1 VGDAVKYRTVFDI
14 IGPIM
19 IGPSS
24 SHTAGAARI
33 GRAARKIFGRKPQKV
48 IITLYGSFAKTY
60 RGHGTDIALAGGLLD
75 FDTFDPRMV
84 DALEIAKQEGI
95 DITFVESDELTAHPN
110 TTRLLLADE
119 KGSME
124 VVGISIGGGKME
136 IVELN
141 GFELKLSGN
150 DPALL
155 VLHQDQY
162 GAVARVATV
171 LADHRINIGFMQVSR
186 KEKGSQALMSIETD
200 QPVEPAVQEQIRNLP
215 GIHAVTV
222 L

>member
-1 VGDAVKYRTVFDI
+1 
-14 IGPIM
+14 
-19 IGPSS
+19 
-24 SHTAGAARI
+24 
-33 GRAARKIFGRKPQKV
+33 
-48 IITLYGSFAKTY
+48 
-60 RGHGTDIALAGGLLD
+60 
-75 FDTFDPRMV
+75 
-84 DALEIAKQEGI
+84 
-95 DITFVESDELTAHPN
+95 
-110 TTRLLLADE
+110 
-119 KGSME
+119 
-124 VVGISIGGGKME
+124 ME

>member
-1 VGDAVKYRTVFDI
+1 MKYRTVFDI

-33 GRAARKIFGRKPQKV
+33 GRAARTIFGRQPKRA

-60 RGHGTDIALAGGLLD
+60 RGHGTDVALAGGLLD
-75 FDTFDPRMV
+75 FDTFDKRMV
-84 DALEIAKQEGI
+84 HSLDIAREEGMEII
-95 DITFVESDELTAHPN
+95 FRESEELTDHPN
-110 TTRLLLADE
+110 TARIRLEDE
-119 KGSME
+119 EGDVE
-124 VVGISIGGGKME
+124 VVGVSIGGGKME
-136 IVELN
+136 IIELN
-141 GFELKLSGN
+141 GFDLKLSGN
-150 DPALL
+150 DPVLL

-162 GAVARVATV
+162 GAVASVATV
-171 LADHRINIGFMQVSR
+171 LAKHQINIGFMQVSR

-200 QPVEPAVQEQIRNLP
+200 QKVEEEVQAAIRSLP
-215 GIHAVTV
+215 GIHAVTI

>member
-1 VGDAVKYRTVFDI
+1 MMKYRTVFDI

-33 GRAARKIFGRKPQKV
+33 GRAARKIFGRKPKKV
-48 IITLYGSFAKTY
+48 TITLYGSFAKTY

-75 FDTFDPRMV
+75 FDTFDKRIV
-84 DALEIAKQEGI
+84 NALDIAREEGVEII
-95 DITFVESDELTAHPN
+95 FRESDELTDHPN
-110 TTRLLLADE
+110 TARLLLEDE
-119 KGSME
+119 EGSME
-124 VVGISIGGGKME
+124 VVGVSIGGGKME
-136 IVELN
+136 IIELN

-150 DPALL
+150 DPVLL
-155 VLHQDQY
+155 VLHHDQY

-171 LADHRINIGFMQVSR
+171 LALRQINIGFMQVSR

-200 QPVEPAVQEQIRNLP
+200 QPVEPAVQEEIRNLA
-215 GIHAVTV
+215 GILAVTV

>member
-1 VGDAVKYRTVFDI
+1 MKYRTVFDI
-14 IGPIM
+14 IGPVM

-33 GRAARKIFGRKPQKV
+33 GRAARKIFGRRPKRV
-48 IITLYGSFAKTY
+48 TITLYGSFAKTY

-75 FDTFDPRMV
+75 FDTFDKRIV
-84 DALEIAKQEGI
+84 NALDIARQEGVE
-95 DITFVESDELTAHPN
+95 ITFRESEELVDHPN
-110 TTRLLLADE
+110 TARLRLEDE
-119 KGSME
+119 EGSLE
-124 VVGISIGGGKME
+124 VVGVSIGGGKME

-150 DPALL
+150 DPVLL
-155 VLHQDQY
+155 VLHHDQY

-171 LADHRINIGFMQVSR
+171 LAIHQINIGFMQVSR

-200 QPVEPAVQEQIRNLP
+200 QPVEPDVQEEIRNLS

-222 L
+222 LS

>member
-1 VGDAVKYRTVFDI
+1 MKYRTVFDI

-33 GRAARKIFGRKPQKV
+33 GRAARKIFGRKPKRV
-48 IITLYGSFAKTY
+48 VITLYGSFAKTY

-75 FDTFDPRMV
+75 FDTFDKRIV
-84 DALEIAKQEGI
+84 NALEIAKEEGVEI
-95 DITFVESDELTAHPN
+95 IFHESDELTDHPN
-110 TTRLLLADE
+110 TARLRLEDE
-119 KGSME
+119 EGSME
-124 VVGISIGGGKME
+124 VVGVSIGGGKME
-136 IVELN
+136 IIELN

-150 DPALL
+150 DPVLL
-155 VLHQDQY
+155 VLHHDQY

-171 LADHRINIGFMQVSR
+171 LASHKINIGFMQVSR
-186 KEKGSQALMSIETD
+186 KEKGSEALMSIETD
-200 QPVEPAVQEQIRNLP
+200 QPVEPEVQEEIRNLP
-215 GIHAVTV
+215 GILAVTI

>member
-1 VGDAVKYRTVFDI
+1 MKYRTVFDI

-33 GRAARKIFGRKPQKV
+33 GLAARKIFGRKPDRVK
-48 IITLYGSFAKTY
+48 ITLYGSFAKTY
-60 RGHGTDIALAGGLLD
+60 RGHGTDIALAGGLLN
-75 FDTFDPRMV
+75 FDTSDRRIIQ
-84 DALEIAKQEGI
+84 ALEIAQEEGVE
-95 DITFVESDELTAHPN
+95 ITFEESDDLTDHPN
-110 TTRLLLADE
+110 TARLYLEDE
-119 KGSME
+119 KGSIE
-124 VVGISIGGGKME
+124 VVGVSIGGGKME
-136 IVELN
+136 IIEIN
-141 GFELKLSGN
+141 GFELKLTGN

-155 VLHQDQY
+155 VLHHDQY

-171 LADHRINIGFMQVSR
+171 LALRQINIGFMQVSR

-200 QPVEPAVQEQIRNLP
+200 QPVDADVQDEIRHLA
-215 GIHAVTV
+215 GMDAVTV

>member
-1 VGDAVKYRTVFDI
+1 MKYRTVFDI

-33 GRAARKIFGRKPQKV
+33 GRAARTIFARKPKRAV
-48 IITLYGSFAKTY
+48 ITLYGSFAKTY
-60 RGHGTDIALAGGLLD
+60 RGHGTDVALAGGLLD
-75 FDTFDPRMV
+75 FDTFDKRMV
-84 DALEIAKQEGI
+84 NALEIAREEGI
-95 DITFVESDELTAHPN
+95 EIEFVESDELTDHPN
-110 TTRLLLADE
+110 TARLYLEDDQ
-119 KGSME
+119 GSIE

-150 DPALL
+150 DPVLL

-162 GAVARVATV
+162 GAVAKVATV
-171 LADHRINIGFMQVSR
+171 LAEHQINIGFMQVSR

-200 QPVEPAVQEQIRNLP
+200 QPVAPEVRDQIKDLP
-215 GIHAVTV
+215 GIHAVTI

>member
-1 VGDAVKYRTVFDI
+1 MKYRTVFDI
-14 IGPIM
+14 IGPVM

-33 GRAARKIFGRKPQKV
+33 GRAARTIFGRKPKKV
-48 IITLYGSFAKTY
+48 VITLYGSFAKTY
-60 RGHGTDIALAGGLLD
+60 RGHGTDIALAGGLLN
-75 FDTFDPRMV
+75 FDTFDKRIV
-84 DALEIAKQEGI
+84 HALDIARQEGI
-95 DITFVESDELTAHPN
+95 EILFRESEDITDHPN
-110 TTRLLLADE
+110 TARLRLEDE
-119 KGSME
+119 QGSME

-150 DPALL
+150 DPVLL
-155 VLHQDQY
+155 VLHHDQY
-162 GAVARVATV
+162 GAVAKVATV
-171 LADHRINIGFMQVSR
+171 LAQHQINIGFMQVSR

-200 QPVEPAVQEQIRNLP
+200 QPVEATVQEEIQNIP
-215 GIHAVTV
+215 GILAVTV

>member
-1 VGDAVKYRTVFDI
+1 MKYRTVFDI

-33 GRAARKIFGRKPQKV
+33 GRAARTIFGRKPKRAV
-48 IITLYGSFAKTY
+48 ITLYGSFAKTY

-75 FDTFDPRMV
+75 FDTFDKRMV
-84 DALEIAKQEGI
+84 HALEIAKEEGI
-95 DITFVESDELTAHPN
+95 DITFVESDELTDHPN
-110 TTRLLLADE
+110 TARIRLEDE
-119 KGSME
+119 QGSIE
-124 VVGISIGGGKME
+124 VVGVSIGGGKME

-141 GFELKLSGN
+141 GFDLRLSGN
-150 DPALL
+150 DPVLL

-162 GAVARVATV
+162 GAVARVASV
-171 LADHRINIGFMQVSR
+171 LAHHKINIAFMQVSR

-200 QPVEPAVQEQIRNLP
+200 QPVESSVQEEIANLP
-215 GIHAVTV
+215 GIHAVTI